1 MKGKSKTLSTA
12 PRPLTPNSYAKHL
25 RMSAVNAIGG
35 ASAPGGRALHKATS
49 ANLGRLTKYFE
60 NLGVRAECIHAG
72 KTGAD
77 LKEWTGA
84 VVEQIHTEGWL
95 KERNEIMVLAA
106 RGDSDAQAE
115 LAEIV
120 RRTVTNLL
128 MAHANWSAFFAMES
142 LANEETAYL
151 EFETPREIQFDTIG
165 EDGGVVTAQADLS
178 KSQALCKL
186 FYLWSEEFEYPLVD
200 IYKGDV
206 ASLALATIDAARDLA
221 QKINGLLGS
230 YMLVGGAN
238 SRIGAFTLDD
248 SPTAHYVA
256 HSGIHTSNL
265 PTTNLPTITGN
276 TATSLFRKEVFDA
289 FIEYVE
295 SWGTGAFADGG
306 DLRVA
311 AIHVAS
317 KNSADFLKQLSLT
330 TESNFATQQIFEGG
344 RLVSYGGYT
353 FPLIFDNTIPATGDG
368 YAYLRTNKPVG
379 MMFEKPGLD
388 QVDTDQDKRSN
399 KGKYS
404 QGKVMGFGM
413 ANPWS
418 VNCAA
423 VKFRN
428 AP

>member
-1 MKGKSKTLSTA
+1 MSKNKSQA
-12 PRPLTPNSYAKHL
+12 PSFSPVSYAKQL
-25 RMSAVNAIGG
+25 RSGAINAIG
-35 ASAPGGRALHKATS
+35 SRLAPAGRDRHKASTG
-49 ANLGRLTKYFE
+49 NLGRMTKYFE
-60 NLGVRAECIHAG
+60 GLGVRAACIHAG
-72 KTGAD
+72 KVGED
-77 LKEWTGA
+77 LKAWTGA
-84 VVEQIHTEGWL
+84 VIEQIHTDGWL
-95 KERNEIMVLAA
+95 KERNEVMVCAA
-106 RGDSDAQAE
+106 RGDSAAQAE

-128 MAHANWSAFFAMES
+128 MAHANWAAFFDMQS
-142 LANEETAYL
+142 LANDETAYL
-151 EFETPREIQFDTIG
+151 EFETPREITFDTIG
-165 EDGGVVTAQADLS
+165 EDGGLITAQADLE

-200 IYKGDV
+200 VYKGDV

-230 YMLVGGAN
+230 YILVGGAS
-238 SRIGAFTLDD
+238 SRIGAFTLDG

-276 TATSLFRKEVFDA
+276 STTSLFRKEVFDA

-295 SWGTGAFADGG
+295 SWGTGAFGDGG

-311 AIHVAS
+311 GIHVAS

-353 FPLIFDNTIPATGDG
+353 FPIIFDNTIPATGAG
-368 YAYLRTNKPVG
+368 YAYLRTNKPIG
-379 MMFEKPGLD
+379 QMFEKPGLD
-388 QVDTDQDKRSN
+388 QVDAGQDKRSN
-399 KGKYS
+399 KGHYS
-404 QGKVMGFGM
+404 QGKVVGFGM
-413 ANPWS
+413 ANAWS

-423 VKFRN
+423 VKFRD
-428 AP
+428 A